1 MTKSELKKYTKDF
14 IKHVKA
20 NYDPSKPLVFWIDL
34 FCGAG
39 GTSTGIHLANAKN
52 VFVAACVNHDAN
64 AIKSH
69 AENHPFTLHFT
80 EDITDFA
87 VVENLK
93 YLVDELR
100 KAFPGCKLKIW
111 ASLEC
116 TNFSKAKGGQARD
129 ADSRSLAEHMPM
141 YMALNPDIFWFENVR
156 EFMAWG
162 PLDDNGKPVSK
173 TTGRDYMKWLDTM
186 KSFGYKSDSRILNAA
201 DFGAYQSRERLFIQ
215 FPKNGI
221 PFAWP
226 EQTHT
231 KDKKVSDMFPMPKW
245 KPVREVLDLDD
256 EGNSIF
262 TRKKPLSENTEK
274 RILAG
279 LEKFVAKGER
289 GFTKVYNSGNDKNR
303 VKSFEEPLST
313 LTTQNSHA
321 IVKADHFI
329 QKYYSGRPKGKV
341 IGIDGP
347 AGTITTVGNQAIVKA
362 CQLNDSDKSVN
373 ITCSCGNSW
382 VTSEKEYLTEPCE
395 KCGGLEGSVTFLNTY
410 YGNGGAHDTESPS
423 PCVTTKDRIA
433 KIDVKFILDYQYNS
447 AAHDINEPSATLLTK
462 DKFAKV
468 DVKFLDQQYGN
479 SKPASIDVPLG
490 TLTGNPKFAL
500 VNAEADNKWIMNT
513 SFNNIGSSIDE
524 PSKTLVAS
532 RRHPY
537 IVNANS
543 STSPPKSIDDSS
555 PSITQRTHLLINPS
569 WFGHTMVID
578 EPSPTIIAR
587 QDKAPLYLL
596 AVESGPVAWIVFEDD
611 TETMIKIKEFMVEY
625 GITDIKMRM
634 LKIPELL
641 QIQGFPKDYKLIGT
655 QTEQKKYIGNAVE
668 VNMARALAFADYE
681 LEMKMSA

>member
-1 MTKSELKKYTKDF
+1 MKTE
-14 IKHVKA
+14 VKI
-20 NYDPSKPLVFWIDL
+20 YWIDL

-39 GTSTGIHLANAKN
+39 GTSTGIHLVGENTK
-52 VFVAACVNHDAN
+52 VLACVNHDAN

-69 AENHPFTLHFT
+69 LENHPEAHHFT
-80 EDITDFA
+80 EDIRDFQ
-87 VVENLK
+87 VVI
-93 YLVDELR
+93 
-100 KAFPGCKLKIW
+100 KLKKLVEEIRINEPEAFINIW

-129 ADSRSLAEHMPM
+129 ADSRTLAEHMYM
-141 YMALNPDIFWFENVR
+141 YIEQLEPDYFWVENVR

-162 PLDDNGKPVSK
+162 PLDINGKPVSRRN
-173 TTGRDYMKWLDTM
+173 GRDYLKWIEFIKTY
-186 KSFGYKSDSRILNAA
+186 GYKFDYKILNSANY
-201 DFGAYQSRERLFIQ
+201 GAYQSRERLFMQ
-215 FPKNGI
+215 FSCNDLPI
-221 PFAWP
+221 SWP

-231 KDKKVSDMFPMPKW
+231 KDKIDSPLFPMKKW
-245 KPVREVLDLDD
+245 NAVREVLDLND

-262 TRKKPLSENTEK
+262 SRKKPLSENTEK

-279 LEKFVAKGER
+279 LEKFVAKGQT

-303 VKSFEEPLST
+303 VKSLDEPLST

-321 IVKADHFI
+321 VIQASHFI

-347 AGTITTVGNQAIVKA
+347 AGTITTVGGQGIVKA
-362 CQLNDSDKSVN
+362 
-373 ITCSCGNSW
+373 IH
-382 VTSEKEYLTEPCE
+382 
-395 KCGGLEGSVTFLNTY
+395 LNTY
-410 YGNGGAHDTESPS
+410 YGNGGVHDIDNPS

-433 KIDVKFILDYQYNS
+433 K
-447 AAHDINEPSATLLTK
+447 
-462 DKFAKV
+462 V
-468 DVKFLDQQYGN
+468 DVVFIDQQYGN
-479 SKPASIDVPLG
+479 SKPASIEIPLG

-500 VNAEADNKWIMNT
+500 VNPKFIMNQYTSGGEYTDLDGPSSAVTNVPKQNLISCEPWIMDT

-543 STSPPKSIDDSS
+543 STSPPLSIDNPS
-555 PSITQRTHLLINPS
+555 PSITSRTHLIINPS
-569 WFGHTMVID
+569 WYGHCTSID
-578 EPSPTIIAR
+578 EPSCTIIAR

-596 AVESGPVAWIVFEDD
+596 AVENGPVCWIVFEDD
-611 TETMIKIKEFMVEY
+611 TETMVKIKRFMVEY

-634 LKIPELL
+634 LNIPELK

-655 QTEQKKYIGNAVE
+655 QTEQKKFIGNAVE
-668 VNMARALAFADYE
+668 VNQAKALVMSNYNSLINYE
-681 LEMKMSA
+681 LQNCG